1 MKRLLLIIW
10 PLSVL
15 LLSACEQ
22 GPRDLHYGQEECAH
36 CMMRVSDPSFA
47 TQLVTQHG
55 RHYAFDSVEC
65 LAGHLEAGDIPED
78 DVHSLWVA
86 NFADPEGDWLKAE
99 DAVYLQ
105 SEDLMSPMGLALS
118 AYPDEAAAASY
129 REDYGGELLGWAEV
143 RTVVRD
149 AWGEEGRG
157 HSMSRH

>member
-1 MKRLLLIIW
+1 MKRFLLI
-10 PLSVL
+10 LLALFVL
-15 LLSACEQ
+15 LLSACEP

-86 NFADPEGDWLKAE
+86 NFADPEGDWLRAE

-105 SEDLMSPMGLALS
+105 SEDLMSPMGLALT
-118 AYPDEAAAASY
+118 AYSDEETLASF
-129 REDYGGELLGWAEV
+129 REEYGGEIRSWSEV
-143 RTVVRD
+143 RAIVYD
-149 AWGEEGRG
+149 AWIEEGQG
-157 HSMSRH
+157 HGMGRH